1 MVTLGY
7 GDITPRADSEKI
19 VTIFVQIFSVLVFG
33 YVLGSIESILN
44 HGHLSETEF
53 K

>member
-7 GDITPRADSEKI
+7 GDVTARADSEKI
-19 VTIFVQIFSVLVFG
+19 VAIFAEIFSVMVFG
-33 YVLGSIESILN
+33 YVLGSIESILK
-44 HGHLSETEF
+44 HGQINELEF